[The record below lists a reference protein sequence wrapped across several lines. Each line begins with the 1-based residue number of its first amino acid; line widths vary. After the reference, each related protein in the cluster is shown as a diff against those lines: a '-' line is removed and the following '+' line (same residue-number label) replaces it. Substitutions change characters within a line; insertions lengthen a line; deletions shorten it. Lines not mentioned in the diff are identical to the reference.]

1 MKQICAW
8 DEIKDMGMY
17 GDVEYVGSMGDN
29 VILKNDFKTYY
40 QIGRYSKNG
49 FAIRQ
54 INSDIED
61 INTNDNYAI
70 ITYTWNNGGTVE
82 TKRSLYNIEMEE
94 LLGNID
100 YDDTIIETNDALI
113 VIKDGDVYRF
123 EAKQL
128 PTNYVSGLSEK
139 FVDNDGN
146 GIPDYLDEELRDW
159 NENGIPDFYESY
171 GGPDSNGDNIPDDYD
186 KNENG
191 IDDRLEEW
199 M

>member
-1 MKQICAW
+1 
-8 DEIKDMGMY
+8 
-17 GDVEYVGSMGDN
+17 
-29 VILKNDFKTYY
+29 
-40 QIGRYSKNG
+40 
-49 FAIRQ
+49 
-54 INSDIED
+54 
-61 INTNDNYAI
+61 
-70 ITYTWNNGGTVE
+70 
-82 TKRSLYNIEMEE
+82 MEE
-94 LLGNID
+94 LLGNIA
-100 YDDTIIETNDALI
+100 YDDRIIETNDALI